1 MPKVA
6 TRTKRKP
13 LGASAAPPGTT
24 AYSIPELRPYRNTSD
39 YEVAAQTPVDKP
51 LTDKQRQFVKE
62 WASGESITSASIR
75 AGYENATQGYR
86 MVRMPNI
93 LAAYEQEKLEYQQAT
108 KITKAKIIEQFQEAY
123 DMAKLQAD
131 PFAMVSATR
140 ETGKLLGFYEPVK
153 RKIEVNFTNQREMT
167 AMSNEELQKL
177 LDESSPAQLG
187 HDLGALIE
195 DVVQNDEQSEE
206 EE

>member
-13 LGASAAPPGTT
+13 TPSMPQTTSLLPPTLT
-24 AYSIPELRPYRNTSD
+24 SYKNTSD

-75 AGYENATQGYR
+75 AGFATATQGYR

-93 LAAYEQEKLEYQQAT
+93 LAAYEQEKLEYREASRM
-108 KITKAKIIEQFQEAY
+108 TKAKIIEQFQEAF
-123 DMAKLQAD
+123 DMAKLQAE
-131 PFAMVSATR
+131 PFAMVAATR
-140 ETGKLLGFYEPVK
+140 ETAKLLGFYEPVK
-153 RKIEVNFTNQREMT
+153 RKIEINFANQKDMT
-167 AMSNEELQKL
+167 AMSNEDLQKL
-177 LDESSPAQLG
+177 LDESSPAQIG